1 MRGQQLI
8 YRYGRK
14 SRIGRW
20 AVCSIPLLRDDIA
33 KGDKRAYGLAFRRD
47 GVSGIAVT
55 VRSGVGKLGSKW

>member
-1 MRGQQLI
+1 VRGQQLI

-20 AVCSIPLLRDDIA
+20 AVCSIPVLRDGIA
-33 KGDKRAYGLAFRRD
+33 EGDKRAYGFAFRRD

-55 VRSGVGKLGSKW
+55 VRSGVRN